1 MVSQKKLL
9 ISWCSQSDNHLG
21 EKSYQNMEMKKIKI
35 FLRFEIQ
42 TEIYNKNQGDLGE
55 KIRI

>member
-21 EKSYQNMEMKKIKI
+21 EKSYQNMEIKI
-35 FLRFEIQ
+35 
-42 TEIYNKNQGDLGE
+42 NKDLFTFWDPNWNL
-55 KIRI
+55 

>member
-1 MVSQKKLL
+1 
-9 ISWCSQSDNHLG
+9 
-21 EKSYQNMEMKKIKI
+21 MEMKKIKI